1 MKLRLKIK
9 TRLTLWYIIILT
21 MTLIAFSSFIF
32 LNVEQYIYNQVEIRL
47 KNQGEQIIGEIE
59 NNDLREENIEISP
72 IINEV
77 KENADKDYLIAYYAA
92 NKNLV
97 LTNKQNYFL
106 PNKLKTDNIFSVIKL
121 ENDNID
127 EDWALITLPISSQ
140 STSGWIRVAERLD
153 SEEKILDKLI
163 LISILGISIFLIAA
177 ITGGYFLAGKALSP
191 IEKINTT
198 AREISSSSLGQR
210 IEEKNT
216 DDEVGSLIVTLN
228 QLFARLEKAFEREKQ
243 FTSDASHE
251 LRTPITV
258 IRAQSEKI
266 LRRNDLKEECEETL
280 KIIKK
285 QSDYMGHLIE
295 QLLLLAR
302 SDSGKQIIEKEE
314 FDINELV
321 KIVAGEFSAVA
332 ENKNIKIITE
342 QSSESISVLADQS
355 MIIQLLLN
363 LIDNAIKYTPKGG
376 EVKIITEK
384 NDGNLIIK
392 IKDTGRGIPEED
404 QDNIF
409 ERFYRVDK
417 SRSRKKGGTGLGLA
431 ICEWI
436 VESHEGSINFESS
449 AGIGTTFIIKLP
461 VV

>member
-1 MKLRLKIK
+1 MKLKLTIK

-32 LNVEQYIYNQVEIRL
+32 INVEQYIYKQVEIRL

-59 NNDLREENIEISP
+59 NSDLREESIEISP

-77 KENADKDYLIAYYAA
+77 KENADKDFLIAYYAS
-92 NKNLV
+92 NKKLV
-97 LTNKQNYFL
+97 STNKQNDIL
-106 PNKLKTDNIFSVIKL
+106 PDKLKADNTFSTIEL
-121 ENDNID
+121 ENDNLD
-127 EDWALITLPISSQ
+127 EDWALITLPINSKSS
-140 STSGWIRVAERLD
+140 SGWIRVAESLD

-198 AREISSSSLGQR
+198 ARDISSSNLGQR

-216 DDEVGSLIVTLN
+216 DDEVASLIITLN

-266 LRRNDLKEECEETL
+266 LRRKDLNEECKETL

-302 SDSGKQIIEKEE
+302 SDSGKQIIEKEQ
-314 FDINELV
+314 FDIHELV
-321 KIVAGEFSAVA
+321 EIVAGEFRAIA

-342 QSSESISVLADQS
+342 QSRETLSILADQS

-363 LIDNAIKYTPKGG
+363 LMDNAIKYTPEGG
-376 EVKIITEK
+376 EVEIITGKRDEK
-384 NDGNLIIK
+384 LIIK
-392 IKDTGRGIPEED
+392 IKDTGRGIPKEE

-409 ERFYRVDK
+409 KRFYRVDK

-436 VESHEGSINFESS
+436 VESHEGSIEFESRT
-449 AGIGTTFIIKLP
+449 GIGTTFIIKLP
-461 VV
+461 VF